1 MNQITEDNNE
11 GLSTTPL
18 QSTAA
23 LIDSSPPDAVP
34 IKSNHADANQLPI
47 IIVDDSSDDENS
59 KGLLSVLCVND
70 F

>member
-1 MNQITEDNNE
+1 MNQITEENNE
-11 GLSTTPL
+11 GLSTTPI

>member
-11 GLSTTPL
+11 GLSTTPI